1 MIISHAPSPSPEI
14 FYSTPLPS
22 AQSIPALAVSDSPY
36 PPLQSAYAPDPVSP
50 SASSAPSSPIQND
63 QLKPA
68 DYVYYQRRPDELS
81 SEARTRATAA
91 KVKLESYYKSALET
105 AIDLNV
111 QGAELDRKLAAMPE
125 EKQQR
130 EVRKHTKTQSQF
142 LRLRRTKIGMSDFRT
157 VKVIGKGAF
166 GEVRLVQKTDTGR
179 VYAMK
184 TLQKAEMLKRDQLAH
199 VRAERDVLAESTSPW
214 VVQLYYSFQDPL
226 YLYLIM
232 EFLPG
237 GDLMTMLMKYDVFSE
252 DVTRF
257 YMAECALAID
267 AVHALGYIHRDIKP
281 DNILI
286 DKNGHLKLS
295 DFGLSTGLHKAT
307 DAAYYKRLVE
317 QQHAP
322 HHITRNSVEVNAIQL
337 TMTRADTIA
346 TWKKNRRKLA
356 YSTVGTPDYIAPE
369 VFMMRGYGKECDWWS
384 LGAIMF
390 ECVVGY
396 PPFCSENASETYKK
410 IINWPSLLAFP
421 EDVHLSRE
429 AEDLMR
435 RLMTW
440 GEQRAQME
448 EIRKHP
454 FFGGVDWDSLRHL
467 QAPRPPTLTSIT
479 DTSYF
484 PTEEYADVPEQ
495 PVGVE
500 ALDADKDLAFLGFT
514 FKRFTG
520 IQSAL

>member
-1 MIISHAPSPSPEI
+1 MDDDSEVI
-14 FYSTPLPS
+14 YSTPLPGTS
-22 AQSIPALAVSDSPY
+22 STT
-36 PPLQSAYAPDPVSP
+36 PVS
-50 SASSAPSSPIQND
+50 STHASAPPSHLHLQPPPVEK
-63 QLKPA
+63 KPA
-68 DYVYYQRRPDELS
+68 DYVYYERRPDDLS
-81 SEARTRATAA
+81 SDARARATAA
-91 KVKLESYYKSALET
+91 KVKLQSHYRLALET

-111 QGAELDRKLAAMPE
+111 RGAELERSLAGVQEDRRL
-125 EKQQR
+125 R
-130 EVRKHTKTQSQF
+130 EIRRHTRTQSQF
-142 LRLRRTKIGMSDFRT
+142 LRLRRTKIGLRDFRT

-166 GEVRLVQKTDTGR
+166 GEVRLVQKIDTGR

-257 YMAECALAID
+257 YMAECTLAID
-267 AVHALGYIHRDIKP
+267 AVHNLGFIHRDIKP
-281 DNILI
+281 DNVLI

-295 DFGLSTGLHKAT
+295 DFGLSTGVHART
-307 DAAYYKRLVE
+307 DGAYYARLVE
-317 QQHAP
+317 QQLTPRHAS
-322 HHITRNSVEVNAIQL
+322 RNSVEVTPIHL
-337 TMTRADTIA
+337 TMTRAETIA
-346 TWKKNRRKLA
+346 TWKKNRRRLA

-390 ECVVGY
+390 ECLIGY
-396 PPFCSENASETYKK
+396 PPFCAENASDTYKK
-410 IINWPSLLAFP
+410 IIDWPHHLHFP
-421 EDVHLSRE
+421 EQVHLSTE
-429 AEDLMR
+429 ALDLMR

-440 GEQRAQME
+440 SDGRAGVE
-448 EIRKHP
+448 EIRAHSL
-454 FFGGVDWDSLRHL
+454 FQGVDWNSLRT
-467 QAPRPPTLTSIT
+467 QPAPRPPTLKSIT

-484 PTEEYADVPEQ
+484 PTEEYADVPEV
-495 PVGVE
+495 PAGVE
-500 ALDADKDLAFLGFT
+500 QLDADKDLAFLGFT

-520 IQSAL
+520 VQSAL

>member
-1 MIISHAPSPSPEI
+1 MILSRAPSPSPEV

-22 AQSIPALAVSDSPY
+22 
-36 PPLQSAYAPDPVSP
+36 
-50 SASSAPSSPIQND
+50 SSSQPSSPITPVQRTPFLEPAPAQND

-68 DYVYYQRRPDELS
+68 DYVYYQRRPDDLS
-81 SEARTRATAA
+81 SDARARATAA
-91 KVKLESYYKSALET
+91 KVKLESHYKSALET
-105 AIDLNV
+105 AIDLKL
-111 QGAELDRKLAAMPE
+111 QGVELDRRVVDLPE
-125 EKQQR
+125 DRQLREKK
-130 EVRKHTKTQSQF
+130 KHEKVQSQF
-142 LRLRRTKIGMSDFRT
+142 LRLRRTKIGLADFRT

-199 VRAERDVLAESTSPW
+199 VRAERDVLAESTSHW

-267 AVHALGYIHRDIKP
+267 AVHNLGYIHRDIKP

-307 DAAYYKRLVE
+307 DASYYKRLVE
-317 QQHAP
+317 QQQAP
-322 HHITRNSVEVNAIQL
+322 QHITRNSVEVNAINL
-337 TMTRADTIA
+337 TMTREEAIA

-369 VFMMRGYGKECDWWS
+369 VFLMRGYGKECDWWS

-390 ECVVGY
+390 ECVVGF
-396 PPFCSENASETYKK
+396 PPFCSENASDTYKK
-410 IINWPSLLAFP
+410 IINWPTHLTFP
-421 EDVHLSRE
+421 EEVHLSRE

-440 GEQRAQME
+440 GDERAQYD
-448 EIRKHP
+448 EIRKHA
-454 FFGGVDWDSLRHL
+454 FFDGVSWDGIRHL
-467 QAPRPPTLTSIT
+467 QAPRQPVLKSIT

-484 PTEEYADVPEQ
+484 PTEEFADVPDQ

-500 ALDADKDLAFLGFT
+500 QLDADRDLAFLGFT

-520 IQSAL
+520 VQSAL

>member
-1 MIISHAPSPSPEI
+1 MIISHHQPNPSPEI

-22 AQSIPALAVSDSPY
+22 ANSVPALA
-36 PPLQSAYAPDPVSP
+36 
-50 SASSAPSSPIQND
+50 APSQPPEPAQFVQPPPSPQPAQD
-63 QLKPA
+63 EQPKPA
-68 DYVYYQRRPDELS
+68 DYVYYQRRPDDLS
-81 SEARTRATAA
+81 SEARARATAA
-91 KVKLESYYKSALET
+91 KVKLESFYKSSLET
-105 AIDLNV
+105 TIDLNV
-111 QGAELDRKLAAMPE
+111 QGHDLERRLVGLPEDRAA
-125 EKQQR
+125 R
-130 EVRKHTKTQSQF
+130 EARKHTKTQSQF
-142 LRLRRTKIGMSDFRT
+142 LRLRRTKIGLGDFRT

-166 GEVRLVQKTDTGR
+166 GEVRLVQKIDTGR

-184 TLQKAEMLKRDQLAH
+184 TLQKAEMFRRDQLAH

-252 DVTRF
+252 EVTRF

-267 AVHALGYIHRDIKP
+267 AVHKLGYIHRDIKP

-286 DKNGHLKLS
+286 DKTGHIKLS
-295 DFGLSTGLHKAT
+295 DFGLATGLHKAT

-317 QQHAP
+317 QQHTP
-322 HHITRNSVEVNAIQL
+322 QHQTRNSVEVNAIQL

-369 VFMMRGYGKECDWWS
+369 VFMMHGYGKECDWWS

-396 PPFCSENASETYKK
+396 PPFCSENASDTYKK
-410 IINWPSLLAFP
+410 IIAWPQHLNFP
-421 EDVHLSRE
+421 EEVHLSRE
-429 AEDLMR
+429 AESLMR

-440 GEQRAQME
+440 GDQRAGVD
-448 EIRKHP
+448 EILKHP
-454 FFGGVDWDSLRHL
+454 FFETVNWETIRSM
-467 QAPRPPTLTSIT
+467 QAPRQPQLTSIT

-484 PTEEYADVPEQ
+484 PVEEYADVPET
-495 PVGVE
+495 PAGVE

-520 IQSAL
+520 VQSAL

>member
-1 MIISHAPSPSPEI
+1 MDDEGDII
-14 FYSTPLPS
+14 YSTPLPGAS
-22 AQSIPALAVSDSPY
+22 AMPTPMPMPAPVPMPAIPTYV
-36 PPLQSAYAPDPVSP
+36 PV
-50 SASSAPSSPIQND
+50 SSAPLPQYQHQEH
-63 QLKPA
+63 QLPPPPPPPAEKPA
-68 DYVYYQRRPDELS
+68 DYVYYERRPDDLS
-81 SEARTRATAA
+81 SDARARATAA
-91 KVKLESYYKSALET
+91 KVKLQSHYRFALET
-105 AIDLNV
+105 AIDLNIR
-111 QGAELDRKLAAMPE
+111 GAELERSLAGVPEDRRM
-125 EKQQR
+125 R
-130 EVRKHTKTQSQF
+130 ELRRHTRTQSQF
-142 LRLRRTKIGMSDFRT
+142 LRLRRTKIGLYDFRT

-166 GEVRLVQKTDTGR
+166 GEVRLVQKVDTGR

-257 YMAECALAID
+257 YMAECTLAIE
-267 AVHALGYIHRDIKP
+267 AVHNLGFIHRDIKP

-295 DFGLSTGLHKAT
+295 DFGLSTGVHART
-307 DAAYYKRLVE
+307 EGAYYARLIE
-317 QQHAP
+317 QQLTPRHAS
-322 HHITRNSVEVNAIQL
+322 RNSVEVTPINL
-337 TMTRADTIA
+337 TMTRAETIA

-390 ECVVGY
+390 ECLIGY
-396 PPFCSENASETYKK
+396 PPFCAENASDTYKK
-410 IINWPSLLAFP
+410 IIDWPHYLHFP
-421 EDVHLSRE
+421 EEVHLSTE
-429 AEDLMR
+429 AHDLMR

-440 GEQRAQME
+440 SDHRASVE
-448 EIRKHP
+448 EIRTHP
-454 FFGGVDWDSLRHL
+454 LFDGVEWTALRMMP
-467 QAPRPPTLTSIT
+467 APRPPTLKSIT

-484 PTEEYADVPEQ
+484 PTEEYADVPEV
-495 PVGVE
+495 PAGVE
-500 ALDADKDLAFLGFT
+500 KLDADKDLAFLGFT

-520 IQSAL
+520 VQSAL